1 MSAKPYVL
9 TPDIYPAPLSV
20 VGVDVTVLASAATT
34 GSYEVTMQVGNTGS
48 GPPLHSHPWDECFF
62 VVKGEVDF
70 SFTDRSVKAVFK
82 KTELLDIQELVRDMP
97 VGEAVVDAI
106 LTIVRRGRP
115 DDDAPELV
123 NQYVQW
129 APGPRASQALMLAC
143 RAKALLEGRSAPSTA
158 DVIALA
164 EPVLKHR
171 MALNYQA
178 RADGITLKDVI
189 GALTDG
195 I

>member
-70 SFTDRSVKAVFK
+70 SFTDRSVKAVAGTLFHVPAGTPHGFRIMEDGSTMMEFTGK
-82 KTELLDIQELVRDMP
+82 GSRSTQMFASMDR
-97 VGEAVVDAI
+97 EAPH
-106 LTIVRRGRP
+106 G
-115 DDDAPELV
+115 APT
-123 NQYVQW
+123 
-129 APGPRASQALMLAC
+129 P
-143 RAKALLEGRSAPSTA
+143 A
-158 DVIALA
+158 DVPKIVEILGRNGVTV
-164 EPVLKHR
+164 EV
-171 MALNYQA
+171 
-178 RADGITLKDVI
+178 
-189 GALTDG
+189 
-195 I
+195 